1 MVVINQNSKLNSME
15 NNSPEIS
22 INSNLKRWFSRNIG
36 LWQSN
41 RTYFLEEKKKT
52 YNLCMNINIQA
63 IENNRECESHYKF
76 SWYPE
81 KKYIFFEENPQF
93 KEKGEMQAFIR
104 GHQLV
109 REKFYFSNVDG
120 ISNIR
125 QVDEHEMIFE
135 SSYDDWYI
143 LEHTRLV
150 DSDNYRFRVIYSW
163 NKNKLKIVENHHE
176 IKILTKEKFDL
187 D

>member
-1 MVVINQNSKLNSME
+1 MVVINQKKNVDFGG

-22 INSNLKRWFSRNIG
+22 LNSNLKRWFSRNIG
-36 LWQSN
+36 LWKSN
-41 RTYFLEEKKKT
+41 RTYFLDEVQKT

-63 IENNRECESHYKF
+63 LKNKSEWESHYKF
-76 SWYPE
+76 NWYPE
-81 KKYIFFEENPQF
+81 KKYNFFKENPEY
-93 KEKGEMQAFIR
+93 KEHGEMKAILR

-109 REKFYFSNVDG
+109 RENFYLSNVEG
-120 ISNIR
+120 ISNIK

-135 SSYDDWYI
+135 SSYGDWYI

-150 DSDNYRFRVIYSW
+150 DSDNYRFRIIYSW

-176 IKILTKEKFDL
+176 IKIIK
-187 D
+187 

>member
-1 MVVINQNSKLNSME
+1 MVIVNQKKNLNFGE
-15 NNSPEIS
+15 KNSPEIS
-22 INSNLKRWFSRNIG
+22 LNSNLKRWFSRNIG
-36 LWQSN
+36 LWKSN
-41 RTYFLEEKKKT
+41 RTYFLHDLQKT

-63 IENNRECESHYKF
+63 LENKSEWESRYKF
-76 SWYPE
+76 TWYPE
-81 KKYIFFEENPQF
+81 MKYDFFKENPQY
-93 KEKGEMQAFIR
+93 KDKGEMQACLK

-109 REKFYFSNVDG
+109 RGNFYLSDVEG
-120 ISNIR
+120 ISNIK

-135 SSYDDWYI
+135 SSYEDWYI

-176 IKILTKEKFDL
+176 IKIIK
-187 D
+187 